1 MIINKYGK
9 KNITNDI
16 ELLNDIDIKQE
27 QASRIRI

>member
-16 ELLNDIDIKQE
+16 ELLNDIDLKQE